1 MDSNQYEVFLKRKGD
16 ALIQKLDKPG
26 QLDNP
31 FREEGFGL
39 ELRIPRLESTA
50 LGVNYTFEF
59 ADILAFKTDYD
70 PGGDVVLIDTWNA
83 NLGNG
88 NATVNSRPGP
98 KGEFEI
104 GDWFIFFT
112 DAVRYEVRDA
122 SAEPVHYPNGVKV
135 RGKVNEPLYL
145 SHLGLDI
152 IVTASSEKFNFGD
165 KVKFSSARTGTI
177 TAEVN
182 ELTQFA
188 LMRSTDTEPPAFSI
202 WVDDIQPQT
211 GSVIPPRPSI
221 SIVLQ
226 DANGIDTE
234 FLTIVKQKDG
244 GPLESITD

>member
-1 MDSNQYEVFLKRKGD
+1 MENASEQVLETSAISINPNLTPAGTWILLFLDSNQYEVFLKRKGD

-70 PGGDVVLIDTWNA
+70 PGGDVVLTDTWNA

-122 SAEPVHYPNGVKV
+122 SAAPVHYPNGVKV

-152 IVTASSEKFNFGD
+152 IVTASSEN
-165 KVKFSSARTGTI
+165 
-177 TAEVN
+177 
-182 ELTQFA
+182 L
-188 LMRSTDTEPPAFSI
+188 
-202 WVDDIQPQT
+202 
-211 GSVIPPRPSI
+211 I
-221 SIVLQ
+221 S
-226 DANGIDTE
+226 GI
-234 FLTIVKQKDG
+234 K
-244 GPLESITD
+244 